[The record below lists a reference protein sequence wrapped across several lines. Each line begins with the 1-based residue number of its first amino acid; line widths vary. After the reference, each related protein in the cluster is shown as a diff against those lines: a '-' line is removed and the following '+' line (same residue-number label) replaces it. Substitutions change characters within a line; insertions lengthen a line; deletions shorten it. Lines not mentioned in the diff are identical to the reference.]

1 MTPVIKLGFSP
12 CPNDTFIFAA
22 LVHGM
27 IDCEGLEFDYKMAD
41 VEHLN
46 HLAMEG
52 TIDMVKVSYH
62 AFLYLAPV
70 YRLLDSGS
78 ALGTG
83 NGPLLVSKKKY
94 ALNELV
100 DRMVAIPGEYTTAHL
115 LLKLLAPFI
124 RRKKILLFNEIEEAI
139 LHEEADAGVIIH
151 ESRFT
156 YENKGLMKIADLG
169 EEYERLTSS
178 PIPLGGIIARKSL
191 GKETLDKLNRVM
203 NRSVAFA
210 IENPSKVMDF
220 VRCNAQEMDEEVMM
234 KHIHLYVNK
243 YTLDLGQDGRKAI
256 ANLFSLALDRGLILN
271 A

>member
-1 MTPVIKLGFSP
+1 MGTVIKLGFSP
-12 CPNDTFIFAA
+12 CPNDTFIFGAM
-22 LVHGM
+22 VHGM

-62 AFLYLAPV
+62 AFLYLSPV
-70 YRLLDSGS
+70 YSLLDSGS

-83 NGPLLVSKKKY
+83 NGPLLISKKKY
-94 ALNELV
+94 SISDLE
-100 DRMVAIPGEYTTAHL
+100 DRIVAIPGEYTTAHL
-115 LLKLLAPFI
+115 LLKLLAPSI
-124 RRKKILLFNEIEEAI
+124 RRKKILLFNEIEDAI
-139 LHEEADAGVIIH
+139 LSEEADAGVIIH

-156 YENKGLMKIADLG
+156 YENKGLLKIADLG
-169 EEYERLTSS
+169 GLYESLTHS

-191 GKETLDKLNRVM
+191 GKETVDKLNRILH
-203 NRSVAFA
+203 RSVSFA
-210 IENPSKVMDF
+210 MDNPGKVMDF

-243 YTLDLGQDGRKAI
+243 YTLDLGTDGRKAI
-256 ANLFSLALDRGLILN
+256 ACLFNLALERGLILN
-271 A
+271 S